1 MLVKCIFVSFL
12 LRIRLIG
19 KILIQIIMASKFQYS
34 LLLLFLGQLLFA
46 QQKTNPNNQSE
57 ELGKVTWLRDYD
69 KALELAEKEN
79 KDVLILFQ
87 EVPGCS
93 TCRNFGHNVLSHP
106 LMVEAIE
113 NSFIPLAI
121 FNNKKGKDAEI
132 LKKYKEPSWNNP
144 VVRIVDY
151 NGNNI
156 VERLGNDYEA
166 ISLTQ
171 RIIEALQKRGKV
183 VPEYINLLE
192 KELLATNTQKAYYR
206 MSCFWS
212 GEKELGRLPEVLSTE
227 SGFMDHSEVVE
238 VVYNSNEITKKELD
252 NYAKSSGMSLMDHNK
267 SYRSSPKDIH
277 YYLQQTKFVYLPLT
291 ELQKTKIN
299 SALGDG
305 RPTQQF
311 LSPKQKKWLQKIKS
325 SSEVLFTTDF
335 VKAWDKKTK
344 EMDGI

>member
-1 MLVKCIFVSFL
+1 MMSF
-12 LRIRLIG
+12 
-19 KILIQIIMASKFQYS
+19 KFQYT

-57 ELGKVTWLRDYD
+57 ELGKVTWLRDYNT
-69 KALELAEKEN
+69 ALQLAKKEN

-93 TCRNFGHNVLSHP
+93 TCRNYGHNVLSHP

-144 VVRIVDY
+144 VVRIVDHT
-151 NGNNI
+151 
-156 VERLGNDYEA
+156 GNDIINRIGDDYAA
-166 ISLTQ
+166 ITLLQ
-171 RIIEALQKRGKV
+171 RMVEALRHRGKV
-183 VPEYINLLE
+183 IPEYINLLE

-212 GEKELGRLPEVLSTE
+212 GEKELGRLSEVLSTE

-238 VVYNSNEITKKELD
+238 VIYNTKEITKKELD
-252 NYAKSSGMSLMDHNK
+252 DYAKSSGMSLIDHKK
-267 SYRSSPKDIH
+267 SYRPSPNDIH
-277 YYLQQTKFVYLPLT
+277 YYLQQTKFIYLPLT

-305 RPTQQF
+305 RSTHQF
-311 LSPKQKKWLQKIKS
+311 LSPKQKKWFQKIKS

-344 EMDGI
+344 EMNAI

>member
-1 MLVKCIFVSFL
+1 MMS
-12 LRIRLIG
+12 
-19 KILIQIIMASKFQYS
+19 SKFQFT
-34 LLLLFLGQLLFA
+34 LLLLFLGQLLLA
-46 QQKTNPNNQSE
+46 QQNTDPNNQSE
-57 ELGKVTWLRDYD
+57 ELGKVTWFRNYD
-69 KALELAEKEN
+69 TALELAKKEN

-93 TCRNFGHNVLSHP
+93 TCRNYGHNVLSHP

-144 VVRIVDY
+144 VVRIVDHK
-151 NGNNI
+151 GNNVVGRI
-156 VERLGNDYEA
+156 GNDYEA
-166 ISLTQ
+166 ITLVQ
-171 RIIEALQKRGKV
+171 RMMEALQKRGAV
-183 VPEYINLLE
+183 VPKYINLLE

-252 NYAKSSGMSLMDHNK
+252 NHAKSSGMSLMDHKK
-267 SYRSSPKDIH
+267 SYRPSPKDIH
-277 YYLQQTKFVYLPLT
+277 YYLQQTKFIYLPLT

-305 RPTQQF
+305 RSTQQF
-311 LSPKQKKWLQKIKS
+311 LSPKQKKWLKKIKS
-325 SSEVLFTTDF
+325 SSEVLFSTDF
-335 VKAWDKKTK
+335 VEAWDKKTK
-344 EMDGI
+344 EMNAI